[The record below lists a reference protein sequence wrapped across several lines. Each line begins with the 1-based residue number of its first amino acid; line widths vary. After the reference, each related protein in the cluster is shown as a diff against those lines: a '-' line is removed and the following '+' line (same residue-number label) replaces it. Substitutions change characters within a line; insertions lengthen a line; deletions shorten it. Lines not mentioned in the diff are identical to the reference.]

1 VDLEVTETML
11 DAVSVKEKGP
21 IFIVGS
27 TCKVASHTV
36 RYSALRYV
44 LLTPDSLFHLLL
56 PLLLVVLLLSVAN
69 LFTLTRTKAI
79 GLEPPPG

>member
-1 VDLEVTETML
+1 MVARLILFSPLLPCRWVDLEVTETML

-36 RYSALRYV
+36 R
-44 LLTPDSLFHLLL
+44 
-56 PLLLVVLLLSVAN
+56 
-69 LFTLTRTKAI
+69 TKAI